1 MFDEQFSRERALGL
15 CWPGGF
21 TRRVQQLI
29 FDLLQREPNIMRLG
43 ALLGP
48 VLDTG
53 SNELADQ
60 ARALEEAGYE
70 SLWSAQAIGRGFM
83 ITDPLI
89 ALAVAA
95 AVTERVE
102 LGTAIMQLP
111 LYHPTDLAHRVL
123 SLQQVAGPRLLLG
136 VGAGST
142 EKDFDAFERD
152 FGTRFS
158 EFNESLVELEVALE
172 TGANATA
179 ELSPWPSVAGGP
191 PVYYGTWGAG
201 VERAAKEFSGWIA
214 SAHYRTP
221 EELETA
227 LHRYREACGDEAGRA
242 VVSTIQLPASRP
254 LDEVAELLGRFEEMG
269 FDDAVVMFLPG
280 GVTPEQVRGLVQ

>member
-1 MFDEQFSRERALGL
+1 
-15 CWPGGF
+15 
-21 TRRVQQLI
+21 
-29 FDLLQREPNIMRLG
+29 MRLG

-53 SNELADQ
+53 PSELADQ
-60 ARALEEAGYE
+60 ARALEAAGYE

-95 AVTERVE
+95 GVTEEVE
-102 LGTAIMQLP
+102 LGTAILQLP

-152 FGTRFS
+152 FRSRFAD
-158 EFNESLVELEVALE
+158 FNESLVELEVALE

-201 VERAAKEFSGWIA
+201 VERAAQEFSGWIA
-214 SAHYRTP
+214 SGHYRTP
-221 EELETA
+221 EELESA
-227 LHRYREACGDEAGRA
+227 LQRYREACGEESGRA
-242 VVSTIQLPASRP
+242 VVSTIQLPASRS
-254 LDEVAELLGRFEEMG
+254 LDEVAELLGRFAEMG

-280 GVTPEQVRGLVQ
+280 GVTPEEVRGLVNP